1 MFERGRI
8 LGKLETEAKWQ
19 LKDAGRRTRQAV
31 KDAAERLQK
40 EREDD
45 WSKLESKDLLEKLA
59 EKKLI
64 LIRGGTVIDNSS
76 AKIFGEICKAIV
88 SSKGGDDDAS
98 RVDTVVDSSKSEKNN
113 DPM

>member
-45 WSKLESKDLLEKLA
+45 WSNLESKDLLEKLA

-64 LIRGGTVIDNSS
+64 LIRGGEVTDNST
-76 AKIFGEICKAIV
+76 AKVFGEICKAIV
-88 SSKGGDDDAS
+88 GIKSDETTS
-98 RVDTVVDSSKSEKNN
+98 RVETVVESIETEGNK
-113 DPM
+113 DPR